1 MAVFCDPT
9 TVQFNNKIPPLNEH
23 WVRYPVISP
32 LGSSGGPQLSLTDVE
47 LMGDA
52 ENDVGGVL
60 GPGKSI
66 KLIVGFNQ
74 LMHK

>member
-1 MAVFCDPT
+1 MVVVCDPT
-9 TVQFNNKIPPLNEH
+9 TVQFINRISPLNEH
-23 WVRYPVISP
+23 WMRYSVISP
-32 LGSSGGPQLSLTDVE
+32 LGSSGGPQLSLIDVE